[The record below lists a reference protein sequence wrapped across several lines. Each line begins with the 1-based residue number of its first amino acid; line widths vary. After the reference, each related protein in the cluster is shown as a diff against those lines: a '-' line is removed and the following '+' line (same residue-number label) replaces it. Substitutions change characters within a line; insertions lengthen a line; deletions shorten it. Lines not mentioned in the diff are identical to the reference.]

1 MAKDPAVLLYTQD
14 FLVGTLSMTDEQ
26 RGKYIYL
33 LCLQHQKGK
42 LTLTDLKTKLTDEDI
57 EVAERFPLQADGYY
71 YNQRM
76 YDEALKRKN
85 YTESRRNNRKK
96 KDDVDIS
103 HIRKT
108 YVNRMENE
116 NEDVNETVNVNT
128 DVDINVI
135 DNEIDNEYV
144 VGSEEAELEQYY
156 QEAYNQ
162 ELERE
167 YSKAD
172 RQDMLAEVIT
182 GSLDKE
188 QKQMM
193 NKFDN
198 LFADEKQ

>member
-42 LTLTDLKTKLTDEDI
+42 LTLVDLKTKLTDEDI

-85 YTESRRNNRKK
+85 YTESRRNNRTKK
-96 KDDVDIS
+96 TNDIDVKKIS
-103 HIRKT
+103 QS

-116 NEDVNETVNVNT
+116 NEDVNVNVNT
-128 DVDINVI
+128 DADTNVI
-135 DNEIDNEYV
+135 ENDNAN
-144 VGSEEAELEQYY
+144 
-156 QEAYNQ
+156 YNMLQ
-162 ELERE
+162 D
-167 YSKAD
+167 KAS
-172 RQDMLAEVIT
+172 RQDILADVIT

-188 QKQMM
+188 QKEIA

-198 LFADEKQ
+198 IFGDVK